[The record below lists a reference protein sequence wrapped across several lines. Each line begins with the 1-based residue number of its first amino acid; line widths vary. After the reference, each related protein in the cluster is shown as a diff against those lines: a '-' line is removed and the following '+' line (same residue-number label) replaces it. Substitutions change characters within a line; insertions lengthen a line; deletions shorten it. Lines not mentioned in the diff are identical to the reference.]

1 MMTLLEKFERYL
13 SIEKRLLPKSV
24 EAYMRDVTEFA
35 NFLGGSEDMERGITL
50 SDVRGFVYSLYKKN
64 SPTSICRK
72 LSALRV
78 FGKYLVRE
86 GLIATNVFDEIVM
99 PKKPKYLPKFLTVDE
114 AFELIEGIT
123 GDDFISAR
131 NRAIYDLLYSEGLRV
146 SELANLKM
154 KQVDLKERLIRVL
167 GKGKKERI
175 IPIGSKAMENLKKY
189 LDAREKKGFGNN
201 DFIFLNIRGGRLT
214 ERTIQK
220 DIKKF
225 SPKDITPHSLRHSFA
240 THLLEGGA
248 DLRSIQELLGHQSL
262 STTQRYLH
270 LNFDKLA
277 VVYDKCHPRS
287 KRKDSTEDV
296 NEK

>member
-1 MMTLLEKFERYL
+1 MTLLERFERYL
-13 SIEKRLLPKSV
+13 SVEKRLLPKSV

-35 NFLGGSEDMERGITL
+35 NFLGGGEVIEKGITV
-50 SDVRGFVYSLYKKN
+50 SDIRGFIYSLYKKN

-72 LSALRV
+72 LSALRL
-78 FGKYLVRE
+78 FGKYMVRE
-86 GLIATNVFDEIVM
+86 GMIATNLFEEIIM

-146 SELANLKM
+146 SELANLTM
-154 KQVDLKERLIRVL
+154 KQVDIKERLIRVM

-175 IPIGSKAMENLKKY
+175 LPIGKKAMDNLKRY
-189 LDAREKKGFGNN
+189 LEERKKKGFGEKE
-201 DFIFLNIRGGRLT
+201 FIFLNVRGGRLT

-220 DIKKF
+220 DIKRF

-248 DLRSIQELLGHQSL
+248 DLRSIQELLGHESL

-277 VVYDKCHPRS
+277 AVYDKCHPRS
-287 KRKDSTEDV
+287 KRKDSSEG
-296 NEK
+296 